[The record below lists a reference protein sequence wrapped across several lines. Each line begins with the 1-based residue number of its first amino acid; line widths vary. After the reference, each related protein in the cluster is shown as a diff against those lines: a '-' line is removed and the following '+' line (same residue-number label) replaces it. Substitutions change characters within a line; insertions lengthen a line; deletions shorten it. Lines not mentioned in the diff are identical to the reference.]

1 MTLIAIS
8 TASSLPIY
16 DQVVRQLS
24 FSIAAGALSTGE
36 FVPSVRELAK
46 ELAIN
51 PNTVARAYR
60 ELQAAKI
67 LTTVRGSGL
76 AVAAGAAQ
84 RCQAM
89 RRKLLRQRLREVFR
103 EAEQSRLGKRELMEM
118 IDEELAELIHPE

>member
-1 MTLIAIS
+1 MTLISIS
-8 TASSLPIY
+8 SASSLPIY

-24 FSIAAGALSTGE
+24 FSIAAGALATGD

-51 PNTVARAYR
+51 SNTVARAYR

-67 LTTVRGSGL
+67 LTSVRGNGL
-76 AVAAGAAQ
+76 TVASGAAD
-84 RCQAM
+84 RCRTM

-103 EAEQSRLGKRELMEM
+103 EAEQSRIEKRELLEM
-118 IDEELAELIHPE
+118 IDEELADLTHAK

>member
-1 MTLIAIS
+1 MTLINIS

-24 FSIAAGALSTGE
+24 FSIAAGALATGE

-60 ELQAAKI
+60 EMQTAKI
-67 LTTVRGSGL
+67 LTSVRGNGL
-76 AVAAGAAQ
+76 AVASGASE
-84 RCQAM
+84 RCRAL

-103 EAEQSRLGKRELMEM
+103 EAQQSRIERKELLEM
-118 IDEELAELIHPE
+118 IDEELLELAGNK

>member
-1 MTLIAIS
+1 MTLINIS

-24 FSIAAGALSTGE
+24 FSFAAGALSTGE

-60 ELQAAKI
+60 EMQTAKI
-67 LTTVRGSGL
+67 LTSVRGNGL
-76 AVAAGAAQ
+76 AVANGAAE
-84 RCQAM
+84 RCRAL

-103 EAEQSRLGKRELMEM
+103 EAQQSRIERKELLEM
-118 IDEELAELIHPE
+118 IDEELLELAGHK